1 MNYYLFG
8 KSGLRVSELALG
20 TMTFGERWGW
30 GASKAESKAM
40 FEAYAQ
46 AGGNFLDTAN
56 LYTEGE
62 SEQFVGEF
70 VAADRDHF
78 VVASKYSLGSVDS
91 DANAVGNSRKSLM
104 SSLKASL
111 ERLQTDYLDILWLHA
126 WDGLTPVSEV
136 MRALDD
142 VVRMGL
148 VRYLAVSDTP
158 AWVVSQANT
167 YADLRGLTPFTG
179 LQIEYSLIER
189 TPERDLLPMAHAFNM
204 AVTPWGALASGILT
218 GKYNN
223 AESAEGR
230 IPAGHA
236 RLNEHNLHIAAE
248 VSRVADELGITASQ
262 VALAWLRQQAGTMI
276 PIVGAR
282 KLSQLEDN
290 LASLKLELSAAHVQ
304 QLNDVSAIELGFPHS
319 MLNAEPAQKR
329 LLGTAFGKLQRS

>member
-1 MNYYLFG
+1 M
-8 KSGLRVSELALG
+8 RVSELALG

-30 GASKAESKAM
+30 GASRAESRAM
-40 FEAYAQ
+40 FEAYAHT
-46 AGGNFLDTAN
+46 GGNFIDTAN

-70 VAADRDHF
+70 IAVDRDHF
-78 VVASKYSLGSVDS
+78 VVASKYSLGSVES

-104 SSLKASL
+104 GSLQASLK
-111 ERLQTDYLDILWLHA
+111 RLQTTYLDILWLHA
-126 WDGLTPVSEV
+126 WDATTPVREV

-148 VRYLAVSDTP
+148 VRYVAVSDTP

-167 YADLRGLTPFTG
+167 YAELHGLTPFTG

-189 TPERDLLPMAHAFNM
+189 TPERDLLPMARAFEM

-218 GKYNN
+218 GKYNTDKN
-223 AESAEGR
+223 NKSEPSEGR
-230 IPAGHA
+230 IPTGHA
-236 RLNEHNLHIAAE
+236 RLNARNLQIAAE
-248 VSRVADELGITASQ
+248 VRRVADELDATASQ

-290 LASLKLELSAAHVQ
+290 LASLSLNLSTSHIQ
-304 QLNDVSAIELGFPHS
+304 QLNDASAIELGFPHN
-319 MLNAEPAQKR
+319 MLAAEPAQKR
-329 LLGTAFGKLQRS
+329 LMGTAFGKLRRS